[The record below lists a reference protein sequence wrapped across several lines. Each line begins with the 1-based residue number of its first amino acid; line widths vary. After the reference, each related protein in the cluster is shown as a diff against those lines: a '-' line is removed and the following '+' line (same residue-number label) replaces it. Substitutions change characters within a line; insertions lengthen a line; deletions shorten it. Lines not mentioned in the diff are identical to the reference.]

1 MNLTRIHRLLN
12 LIGLLQAGKGFNVDG
27 LAQECGV
34 SKRTIFRDL
43 ELLRASNLPLLFDE
57 ERQQYRMGSSVFLPA
72 TNFTPDE
79 ALALI
84 VLCHEL
90 GDRSGLP
97 FLHSARSA
105 AMKLESTLPGRL
117 RDRLREI
124 APALHIQRE
133 PANPLEGKR
142 PVYEQLVEALGKRR
156 CVRIRYRSL
165 HDGGE
170 IRTKLSPY
178 RMFFSRRSWYVV
190 GRSSLHRETRTFNL
204 GRVAEIET
212 LDHSYEIP
220 RGFSVERFLRNAWHL
235 IPEPGPDRQVVVRFG
250 AQVAQNVAEVNWHK
264 TQQLQFN
271 ADGTLDFSVTVSGLN
286 EISWWIHGYGD
297 QAEVLEPPELRKLI
311 AKRIERLATM
321 YGKDGRGGHED

>member
-1 MNLTRIHRLLN
+1 MNLTRIRRLLN

-43 ELLRASNLPLLFDE
+43 DLLRASNVPLLFDE
-57 ERQQYRMGSSVFLPA
+57 GRQQYCMGGGVFLPA
-72 TNFTPDE
+72 TNFTPEE

-84 VLCHEL
+84 VICHEL

-124 APALHIQRE
+124 APALQIQRE

-156 CVRIRYRSL
+156 CVRMRYRSL
-165 HDGGE
+165 HEQAE

-178 RMFFSRRSWYVV
+178 RLFFSRRSWYVV
-190 GRSSLHRETRTFNL
+190 GRSSLHRATRTFNL
-204 GRVAEIET
+204 GRMAEIEI
-212 LDHSYEIP
+212 LDQCYEIP
-220 RGFSVERFLRNAWHL
+220 RGFSVERFLRNAWHI
-235 IPEPGPDRQVVVRFG
+235 IPEAGPDREVIVRFG
-250 AQVAQNVAEVNWHK
+250 PQVAQNVAEVSWHK
-264 TQQLQFN
+264 TQQLHFN
-271 ADGTLDFSVTVSGLN
+271 ADGTLDFRVIVSGLN
-286 EISWWIHGYGD
+286 EISWWILGYGD
-297 QAEVLEPPELRKLI
+297 QAEVLEPPELRKMI
-311 AKRIERLATM
+311 AERIERMAEK
-321 YGKDGRGGHED
+321 YGRNDE